1 MRRGHSRLWLLAA
14 VAIAAA
20 VILVACDNAVEEDV
34 LPDLAISISQG
45 DSAVRESDV
54 LLSEIV
60 GAGKPVVV
68 NFWAALC
75 APCRLEMPEFQRIY
89 ERRAGDVTIVGVDI
103 GPQWRLGTREQGE
116 ALLTE
121 LGITY
126 PAGTT
131 SDADVNVKFN
141 ILGMPT
147 TVFIDSD
154 GRLIRTWTGLLT
166 EAKIDDFID
175 ELHEG

>member
-1 MRRGHSRLWLLAA
+1 MRRGHSRLWRFAA

-20 VILVACDNAVEEDV
+20 VILAACANAVEEDL
-34 LPDLAISISQG
+34 LPDLAISVSQG
-45 DSAVRESDV
+45 DRTVREGD
-54 LLSEIV
+54 LLLAEIV
-60 GAGKPVVV
+60 GGGKPVVV

-89 ERRAGDVTIVGVDI
+89 ERRADEVSIVGVDI
-103 GPQWRLGTREQGE
+103 GPQWLLGTREQGE
-116 ALLTE
+116 ELLAE

-131 SDADVNVKFN
+131 FDPEVNTKFN

-147 TVFIDSD
+147 TVFIDGE
-154 GRLIRTWTGLLT
+154 GRLLRTWTGLLT
-166 EAKIDDFID
+166 EAKINDFID
-175 ELHEG
+175 EMLEG